1 MFKLIVTFIYIFFIF
16 KFFFFEKS
24 LFLSFKF

>member
-16 KFFFFEKS
+16 KFFFEKS